1 MNRFEPRRFKTTVGA
16 AALVAA
22 LAVPAT
28 AQAGQSYVVTLK
40 PAVDTTC
47 ERTILDVSVA
57 HSITLKNTYTSSLC
71 GFSASMSK
79 PTVERL
85 RSDPRVESVTSDSG
99 VTTG

>member
-1 MNRFEPRRFKTTVGA
+1 MNRFKPRRFKTTVGA

-40 PAVDTTC
+40 PAVNTTC

-57 HSITLKNTYTSSLC
+57 YSITLKNTYTGTLC
-71 GFSASMSK
+71 GFSASMNKS
-79 PTVERL
+79 TAESL
-85 RSDPRVESVTSDSG
+85 RTDPRVDSVTSDSV